1 MCSHSLSTWTPMK
14 CGWNDTCT
22 KVCKSSIRGGG
33 RGKVGNFF
41 HFKEFEFWR
50 RLQNKQWRTL
60 STASGSWIMLQTW
73 AINSISGLVRLK
85 FEKKLQFWEVAL
97 FVSKAKINVFFKFLF
112 WTESRRF
119 FLNPFIILSPFEL
132 GNCATTYSYTNLSF
146 HYFSFFRALC
156 YASVMF
162 TTDMENNKCLVRVN
176 ITFINTKW
184 LYLSM

>member
-60 STASGSWIMLQTW
+60 NCFRVMNYASNLSNQLHKWISETGHW
-73 AINSISGLVRLK
+73 AKKISKKCNLGKPHCLFQRCKINIFWNFKRIEEFFFQKNVN
-85 FEKKLQFWEVAL
+85 FEHKVFIAL
-97 FVSKAKINVFFKFLF
+97 F
-112 WTESRRF
+112 
-119 FLNPFIILSPFEL
+119 
-132 GNCATTYSYTNLSF
+132 F
-146 HYFSFFRALC
+146 HF
-156 YASVMF
+156 
-162 TTDMENNKCLVRVN
+162 
-176 ITFINTKW
+176 
-184 LYLSM
+184 